1 MGRLSSVLLRAVGV
15 LVLTLVALSVVAT
28 IVGIALSVVAAV
40 LSVVVTLIVFAV
52 FALALVGLGSL
63 LRHDSSAETETDGP
77 PRSETRAD
85 AEARLR
91 SRYVAGELDDVEFER
106 ELERVLRADEG
117 PGRRRSDRVAAREPA
132 TDRRRYRDR

>member
-15 LVLTLVALSVVAT
+15 LVLMLVALSVVAT

-40 LSVVVTLIVFAV
+40 LSVVVTLTVFAV

-63 LRHDSSAETETDGP
+63 LRHVSSAGTETDDP
-77 PRSETRAD
+77 PRPETRAD

-106 ELERVLRADEG
+106 KLERVLRAHER
-117 PGRRRSDRVAAREPA
+117 PGRRRSDRVAPREPD
-132 TDRRRYRDR
+132 TDRRRYRNR